1 VSSGRKPDVDMLH
14 SIEHI
19 ALAHAGAMHV
29 GPACVTRRSDCP
41 ITSYDFD
48 FASLRLCVFA

>member
-1 VSSGRKPDVDMLH
+1 MLH